1 MISGRV
7 GIMANKI
14 PNQISHI
21 SAASFSDS
29 DNSTT
34 ANISNGGT
42 FTGQWTQVDVGSRL
56 IVAAKADQNLTIQI
70 QYSPDGT
77 NADSTITRYYR
88 TAQIEPPHIFIN
100 ARPYY
105 RIVVTNNS
113 GSDTTTIR
121 VNAYISQESGILNIP
136 IDATMSQD
144 YDSISVRP
152 SDFTSEVALGRRQG
166 WSLWNKF
173 GFNEAVSNSDEVIAS
188 WGGTFQY
195 LTAGETISI
204 VSTSTADTLLGTGA
218 QQLIIY
224 GVDSNWDDVIEVI
237 DMDGTTPVV
246 TTSSWIGINR
256 MSIYAAG
263 TGLKN
268 AGAITVTASSSGY
281 TMGQM
286 PVGLGTSQQ
295 SVFYVARNKQ
305 ALATWLYFNALKDSG
320 GGNPEI
326 TFKGFVYS
334 DVSGAEYEVYRD
346 ALDTQVDNR
355 INLNPSEPFVIGEK
369 SILWFTANSSTGTS
383 VVRSRVS
390 LKLVRD
396 VDA

>member
-1 MISGRV
+1 MVNR
-7 GIMANKI
+7 I
-14 PNQISHI
+14 PNKVSHI
-21 SAASFSDS
+21 SAASLPDS
-29 DNSTT
+29 DNSST

-42 FTGQWTQVDVGSRL
+42 FTGAWTQVDVGSRL
-56 IVAAKADQNLTIQI
+56 ILAVKADQNLTIQI

-113 GSDTTTIR
+113 GSDTTTLR

-136 IDATMSQD
+136 VDSTMSQD

-152 SDFTSEVALGRRQG
+152 TGFTEEVALGRRQG

-173 GFNEAVSNSDEVIAS
+173 GFNEAVSNSDEVVAS

-204 VSTSTADTLLGTGA
+204 VSDSTADDLVGTGA

-224 GVDSNWDDVIEVI
+224 GIDSNWDQAIEVVE
-237 DMDGTTPVV
+237 MDGTTPAV
-246 TTSSWIGINR
+246 TTSTWIGINR
-256 MSIYAAG
+256 VSIYAAG

-268 AGAITVTASSSGY
+268 AGTITVTASSSGY
-281 TMGQM
+281 TMAQM
-286 PVGLGTSQQ
+286 PTGLGTTQQ
-295 SVFYVARNKQ
+295 VVFYVPRNHQ
-305 ALATWLYFNALKDSG
+305 ALATWLYFDALKDSG

-334 DVSGAEYEVYRD
+334 DVAGAEYEVYRD

-355 INLNPSEPFVIGEK
+355 INLTPPEPFVIGEK
-369 SILWFTANSSTGTS
+369 SVFWVTANSSTGVS
-383 VVRSRVS
+383 VARGRLS